1 MERRGIIEGRAWK
14 RQELGRLTTCMIAA
28 MYSAAFIGCG
38 DAFAVLP
45 CNTEEARHRMFVKN
59 TGPVPSARQI
69 LRLPQNPSILSISR
83 IREIRSIATCCQQA
97 QGLVLSEPERGK
109 DNPAPDE
116 YFYDY
121 PRICYHADNAWHAQL
136 TKVYEEYLP
145 YGDDL
150 HVLDLMTSAP
160 LPLLEDY
167 FLFVEHVLTC
177 RWIARKTRPYTLA
190 KLTAHTTVS
199 LSPSISLQFSL
210 CVFPLLGNQIMG
222 LALSK

>member
-14 RQELGRLTTCMIAA
+14 RQELGRLTTCMIAT

-45 CNTEEARHRMFVKN
+45 CNTEVARHRMFVKN
-59 TGPVPSARQI
+59 TGPVPRARQI
-69 LRLPQNPSILSISR
+69 LRLPQNPSIISISR
-83 IREIRSIATCCQQA
+83 IRQLRQIDTFCKET

-121 PRICYHADNAWHAQL
+121 PRICYHADNTWHTQL

-150 HVLDLMTSAP
+150 HVLDLMTSLP
-160 LPLLEDY
+160 LPL
-167 FLFVEHVLTC
+167 
-177 RWIARKTRPYTLA
+177 WKITLY
-190 KLTAHTTVS
+190 S
-199 LSPSISLQFSL
+199 SS
-210 CVFPLLGNQIMG
+210 MY
-222 LALSK
+222 